1 MSPALGRP
9 TPPFPGSMTI
19 AGSLTIGRMKS
30 SLRSAVSGLVDWLLA
45 EKPDRAVFALAITGA
60 VATAAVCVPR
70 GFERN
75 GIQVPAAAAWGIM
88 ALGVA
93 IAVLAALRAWPGL
106 LAWIV
111 AMPFF
116 TAARIGPVVGWV
128 QLTSTTVILAT
139 VVFSIVLGFRRTRP
153 NTPAVPLALAGVMA
167 ALAVLA
173 TAVSP
178 DLSTSVSITLHGV
191 VEPVVVGVLVVLIR
205 PTLRQLVAL
214 AGAMA
219 ASVVIAGAVNLVRI
233 VLVFHHLGD
242 FQALRNEFG
251 RITFYNVGLFGAML
265 VTVLP
270 LIAIAIVRPALITGA
285 FERAAGAL
293 GRASS
298 SVRPGNRAEVA
309 LRLAGAVIF
318 GFLLLEV
325 ALTFSKSAW
334 IACAIVGLG
343 LALALPG
350 TWRRRGIGLGAIA
363 AVAVFFVVISLVTA
377 AKTSDRNNSFDP
389 NSAEGEASITARFQA
404 TKAAVH
410 MAIDHPILGVGPGL
424 FGYQYAGQYRSA
436 DVTDLLQSAHDMIP
450 NIAAEYGVPLAL
462 IFSLTVLAA
471 LLAALRTWR
480 SGAGLARLLA
490 LTYGLALVA
499 FMTVATLF
507 GTDLYRT
514 YRYMNTDVVFLGLLL
529 GAIAVLA
536 SRATEADEGPVS

>member
-1 MSPALGRP
+1 MA
-9 TPPFPGSMTI
+9 I

-30 SLRSAVSGLVDWLLA
+30 TLRRAVSGFVDWLLA
-45 EKPDRAVFALAITGA
+45 ERPDRAVFALAVVGA

-75 GIQVPAAAAWGIM
+75 GIQVPAAAAWAIM
-88 ALGVA
+88 AIGVA
-93 IAVLAALRAWPGL
+93 VAALAALRAWPGL

-139 VVFSIVLGFRRTRP
+139 LACSIVLGFRRTRP
-153 NTPAVPLALAGVMA
+153 YTPTVPLALAGVMG

-173 TAVSP
+173 TAISP
-178 DLSTSVSITLHGV
+178 DLSTGVSITLHGII
-191 VEPVVVGVLVVLIR
+191 EPVVVGVLVVLIR

-214 AGAMA
+214 AGAMT

-233 VLVFHHLGD
+233 VLVVHHLGD

-270 LIAIAIVRPALITGA
+270 FIAIVVARPALIAGA
-285 FERAAGAL
+285 LERAAGAL

-298 SVRPGNRAEVA
+298 SVRPGDRADAA
-309 LRLAGAVIF
+309 LRLTGAVIF

-334 IACAIVGLG
+334 IACAVVGLG
-343 LALALPG
+343 LALVLPG
-350 TWRRRGIGLGAIA
+350 TWRRRGIGLGGIA
-363 AVAVFFVVISLVTA
+363 VVAVFFVFISSVTA
-377 AKTSDRNNSFDP
+377 TKSSDRNNSFDP

-424 FGYQYAGQYRSA
+424 FGYQYAGHYRSA

-450 NIAAEYGVPLAL
+450 NIAAEYGIPLAL
-462 IFSLTVLAA
+462 IFSLTVFAA
-471 LLAALRTWR
+471 LLAALRTWL
-480 SGAGLARLLA
+480 SGAGLARLLS

-507 GTDLYRT
+507 GTDLYRI

-529 GAIAVLA
+529 GAIAVLG
-536 SRATEADEGPVS
+536 SWATEPAGPDEGAAA

>member
-1 MSPALGRP
+1 MSSRLGQP
-9 TPPFPGSMTI
+9 IPLLPGSM
-19 AGSLTIGRMKS
+19 AFAESLTIGRMKS
-30 SLRSAVSGLVDWLLA
+30 TLRSALSGFVDWLLA
-45 EKPDRAVFALAITGA
+45 EKPDRAVFALAIAGA
-60 VATAAVCVPR
+60 VATGAVCVPR

-75 GIQVPAAAAWGIM
+75 GIQVPAAAAWGIV

-139 VVFSIVLGFRRTRP
+139 VACSIVLGFRRTRP
-153 NTPAVPLALAGVMA
+153 NTPTAPLALAGLIV

-173 TAVSP
+173 TTISP
-178 DLSTSVSITLHGV
+178 DLSTSVSITLHGII
-191 VEPVVVGVLVVLIR
+191 EPVVVGVLIVIIR

-233 VLVFHHLGD
+233 VLVVHHLGD

-265 VTVLP
+265 ATVLP
-270 LIAIAIVRPALITGA
+270 LIAIVIVRPGLISGA
-285 FERAAGAL
+285 FERAGSAL

-298 SVRPGNRAEVA
+298 AVRPGDRADA
-309 LRLAGAVIF
+309 TLRLAGAVIF
-318 GFLLLEV
+318 GFLLLEI

-334 IACAIVGLG
+334 IACAVVALG

-350 TWRRRGIGLGAIA
+350 TWRRRGVGLVGIGV
-363 AVAVFFVVISLVTA
+363 VAVFFVLISSVTA
-377 AKTSDRNNSFDP
+377 AKSSDRNNSFDP

-404 TKAAVH
+404 TRAAVH
-410 MAIDHPILGVGPGL
+410 MAIDHPLLGVGPGL
-424 FGYQYAGQYRSA
+424 FGYQYAGRYRSA
-436 DVTDLLQSAHDMIP
+436 EVKDLLQSAHDMIP
-450 NIAAEYGVPLAL
+450 NIAAEYGLPLAL

-471 LLAALRTWR
+471 LLASVRTWL

-490 LTYGLALVA
+490 LTYGLALAA

-536 SRATEADEGPVS
+536 SRATDVDEGAVS